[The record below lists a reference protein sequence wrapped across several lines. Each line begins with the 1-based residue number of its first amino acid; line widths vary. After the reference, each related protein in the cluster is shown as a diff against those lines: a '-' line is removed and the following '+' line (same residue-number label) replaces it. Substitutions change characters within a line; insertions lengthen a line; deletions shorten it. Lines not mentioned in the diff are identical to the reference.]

1 MPANIVADARP
12 AARLFLNRTRCPDA
26 HDEIAKRSPR
36 SPPGGVK
43 TEGLSDIQS
52 SINFRGTA
60 TQPGRMLWGSAE
72 PIELPSAIMTLASLA
87 SRYITRHASAVD
99 GGCEGGSQKGE
110 GMRKEKK

>member
-36 SPPGGVK
+36 SPPGGVR

-52 SINFRGTA
+52 SINFRGPA
-60 TQPGRMLWGSAE
+60 TQPGRMLWGYAE
-72 PIELPSAIMTLASLA
+72 PIELSRATMFLARSEEHTSELQSLM
-87 SRYITRHASAVD
+87 RIPYAVY
-99 GGCEGGSQKGE
+99 CLNTQ
-110 GMRKEKK
+110 